1 MPNPHV
7 NVYNEL
13 VKELS
18 NYLQMSIA
26 RGVIDSALKK
36 TGVSRESLERN
47 GISARCIQNLKFGTE
62 VFIKDKR
69 KKNDCISVLNRFYS
83 NFSGTPSAEGAMPAK
98 GVLPQDSAIILN
110 IDVEDDI
117 VKVRSVARKLA
128 INIGFSN
135 TDQVKIATAVSE
147 LARNIF
153 FYAGKGRIEF
163 HSTRLRKGLKIV
175 AKDKGPG
182 IKNIDEILSGNYDSK
197 TGMGLGIRGCKNLM
211 DDFQIKSKPGIGS
224 IITLFKYV

>member
-1 MPNPHV
+1 MPNQPADL
-7 NVYNEL
+7 YGKL
-13 VKELS
+13 LKELS
-18 NYLQMSIA
+18 NYLLETVA
-26 RGVIDSALKK
+26 TGVIDSVLKK
-36 TGVSRESLERN
+36 TGNTRESLERN
-47 GISARCIQNLKFGTE
+47 GVSARFIQDLKFGAGF
-62 VFIKDKR
+62 FIKDER
-69 KKNDCISVLNRFYS
+69 KKSDCAAVLNRFYS
-83 NFSGTPSAEGAMPAK
+83 YYSGTPSAAGAMPTAGPVQK
-98 GVLPQDSAIILN
+98 DSSIILN

-163 HSTRLRKGLKIV
+163 HSTRSRKGLKIV

-182 IKNIDEILSGNYDSK
+182 IKNIDEVLSGNYDSK
-197 TGMGLGIRGCKNLM
+197 TGLGLGIRGCKNLM
-211 DDFQIKSKPGIGS
+211 DDFQIKSKPGVGS
-224 IITLFKYV
+224 IITLAKYV